1 MSVSERVA
9 ARVGRDF
16 GEHASEALDA
26 LALAETGNQDV
37 ERIHAA
43 LVLTA
48 DGVMDRLWQVTE
60 LSTLDWRDVLMGT
73 GLEHGDWPAVLDR
86 EFGPVSRRCADS

>member
-1 MSVSERVA
+1 VSVSERVA

-16 GEHASEALDA
+16 GAKASEALEV

-37 ERIHAA
+37 ERVHAA
-43 LVLTA
+43 IVLAA
-48 DGVMDRLWQVTE
+48 DGRVDRLWQAAE

-73 GLEHGDWPAVLDR
+73 GLEHGGWPAVLDR
-86 EFGPVSRRCADS
+86 EFGPVS

>member
-1 MSVSERVA
+1 MRVSERVA
-9 ARVGRDF
+9 ARIARDF

-37 ERIHAA
+37 ERVHAA
-43 LVLTA
+43 IVLTA
-48 DGVMDRLWQVTE
+48 EGSVARLWQAAE
-60 LSTLDWRDVLMGT
+60 LSALDWRDVLMGT

-86 EFGPVSRRCADS
+86 EFGPVS

>member
-16 GEHASEALDA
+16 GAAAGEALEA
-26 LALAETGNQDV
+26 LALAETGSQEV

-43 LVLTA
+43 LVLMA
-48 DGVMDRLWQVTE
+48 EGSMDRLWQAVE
-60 LSTLDWRDVLMGT
+60 LSALDWRDVLMNG
-73 GLEHGDWPAVLDR
+73 GLANWDWPEVLDR
-86 EFGPVSRRCADS
+86 EFPEP

>member
-16 GEHASEALDA
+16 GAAAGEALEA
-26 LALAETGNQDV
+26 LALAETGSQEV

-43 LVLTA
+43 LVLMA
-48 DGVMDRLWQVTE
+48 EGSMDRLWQAVE
-60 LSTLDWRDVLMGT
+60 LSALDWRDVLMNG
-73 GLEHGDWPAVLDR
+73 GLAHWDWPEVLDR
-86 EFGPVSRRCADS
+86 EFPEP

>member
-1 MSVSERVA
+1 VRVSERVA
-9 ARVGRDF
+9 ARIARDF

-37 ERIHAA
+37 ERVHAA
-43 LVLTA
+43 IVLTA
-48 DGVMDRLWQVTE
+48 EGSVARLWQAAE
-60 LSTLDWRDVLMGT
+60 LSALDWRDVLMGT

-86 EFGPVSRRCADS
+86 EFGPVS